1 MKENGIDFT
10 NVGIVKSVL
19 YWLLTG
25 IISTMNYI
33 DVSLNLAIALAV
45 AMGFDTLTG
54 IFKAHALSEPITS
67 KKGKRGIYEK
77 VLTLSAVLLI
87 GVLGKLLGIDLSWLV
102 SSTLII
108 LTIFES
114 YSFLGNIGSIRTGK
128 EMEELDAVSSVIKFL
143 RRNLVG
149 KLVDYL
155 QEEPQK
161 EKPEDEQKNNSKRRP
176 RR

>member
-1 MKENGIDFT
+1 MKDSNIDFT
-10 NVGIVKSVL
+10 NAGIVKAIL
-19 YWLLTG
+19 YWFLTG
-25 IISTMNYI
+25 VVSTMNYI
-33 DVSLNLAIALAV
+33 DVSVNLAIALAV

-54 IFKAHALSEPITS
+54 LMKAKALSQPITS
-67 KKGKRGIYEK
+67 KKGKRGVYEK
-77 VLTLSAVLLI
+77 VLTLTAVLLI

-102 SSTLII
+102 SSSLII
-108 LTIFES
+108 LTIFET

-128 EMEELDAVSSVIKFL
+128 ETEELDAVSSVIKFL

-155 QEEPQK
+155 QEEPDKQ
-161 EKPEDEQKNNSKRRP
+161 KPENEKNNNTKRRP